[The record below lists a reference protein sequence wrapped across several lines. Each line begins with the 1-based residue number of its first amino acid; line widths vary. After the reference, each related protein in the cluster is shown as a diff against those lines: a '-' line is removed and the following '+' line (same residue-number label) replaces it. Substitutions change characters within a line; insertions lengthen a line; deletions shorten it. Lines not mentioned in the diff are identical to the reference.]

1 MKTIEDCISEIESK
15 AATIQSQ
22 LDLFQENIGYVGSVI
37 GKDST
42 IVHSTLESRFCETM
56 EIYRSTTR
64 QNVEILEGYIGTLDK
79 ILQVLAEVLS
89 VIESSKSAP
98 VEDSLEARTSA
109 ETVLQQAAD
118 TAEKLSLDV
127 ETAIEKATGSTIQGD
142 WWGCLCRFGIGR
154 FGQIVS
160 NRRCSCSGVLHR
172 QTLNGGRRCA
182 EEFIVVGKI
191 PMLRN

>member
-142 WWGCLCRFGIGR
+142 WFKMALIGGAVYVGLGLVGSGKL
-154 FGQIVS
+154 FQIAGAV
-160 NRRCSCSGVLHR
+160 
-172 QTLNGGRRCA
+172 A
-182 EEFIVVGKI
+182 AAYYIGK
-191 PMLRN
+191 R